1 MAARQR
7 ARLPP
12 TRMLN
17 RGARGPC
24 HRGNNST
31 GGEGER
37 GCGTPAPTATGD
49 GKVQSGWPEFRFELA
64 GFTSF
69 NGGQIRSKIARN
81 QHVCH
86 KIKILKNHIKGRLSI
101 SVPSELCAFVE
112 ANHLLLIPLIITHI
126 SFWSPDPRIILM
138 KIMDVSADFSSK
150 RDIFYV
156 LR

>member
-24 HRGNNST
+24 HGENNST
-31 GGEGER
+31 GGRGRETEGVAPR
-37 GCGTPAPTATGD
+37 HPLQLGTVRCSLG
-49 GKVQSGWPEFRFELA
+49 GLSSHFNSQSLDLLMEGRTVW
-64 GFTSF
+64 
-69 NGGQIRSKIARN
+69 N

-86 KIKILKNHIKGRLSI
+86 KMKINKCHIKGSLGI

-112 ANHLLLIPLIITHI
+112 ASHLLLIPLIITHI
-126 SFWSPDPRIILM
+126 SFLSPDPRILHVGLH
-138 KIMDVSADFSSK
+138 VSAC
-150 RDIFYV
+150 
-156 LR
+156 LL